1 MSSVLEPPK
10 PAASRRRAARKPLSV
25 AEAFKDFIG
34 SNAGAGLPADAA
46 LRHKYY
52 LNAALKKKHSR

>member
-1 MSSVLEPPK
+1 MSNVLRPSK
-10 PAASRRRAARKPLSV
+10 PAATKRRTARNPLTVS
-25 AEAFKDFIG
+25 EAFKDFIG

-46 LRHKYY
+46 QRHKFY

>member
-1 MSSVLEPPK
+1 MSNVLEPSK
-10 PAASRRRAARKPLSV
+10 PVATRPRVPRKPLTV
-25 AEAFKDFIG
+25 ADAFKDFIG

-46 LRHKYY
+46 QRHKFY